1 MALEAMQKTFYT
13 TINLGVN
20 EKWRPDQQVVAL
32 SQGISVLHLVLF
44 IADPTQFLQPLW
56 LDWKPLDLLLFSLAP
71 SSSLDVLNEEVFSS
85 VRSLALIDE
94 IPSEGSGRPNAMGV
108 FTVLPFSSS
117 SVKFLGEWNPQ
128 FFTRREILFPDRFPA
143 FEGYRFQLATS
154 MDDEPFL
161 YQRKSDNAISGSAI
175 RMLAALSATLNF
187 TYTMTESA
195 PDHKWGR
202 MENGTW
208 VGILGMIYRKEK
220 NFTVNCFALV
230 DDRIRDFA
238 ASEQYLMHNC
248 GAFLLRPQ
256 PLATWRNV
264 FRPLQ
269 PLVWA
274 AVIASLVVAVG
285 LLTLQERVAGAAMV
299 GGVGSTWLYLQ
310 RGPLNQSLPAL
321 PRTVWRRMFVGV
333 WYLYCLIISGAYTC
347 NLIAIFTRPTYPQ
360 HLHTLQQLVDSH
372 YSGGLAL
379 LIKNSKDDIYKKLW
393 SKTDLFPHDDA
404 SVAAMRAGTH
414 AFIAGTAYAT
424 ILLINHH
431 KVIHPPFSLLAV
443 IDSTNRGEN
452 TLGKAS
458 LTAACIVF

>member
-1 MALEAMQKTFYT
+1 MDRQYILLFGLFVLYADDGWSLVPKRPFISTRKLEVLSEALDLFRGWTVILYLDPAVPGQTQQSVMALEEMQETFHT

-20 EKWRPDQQVVAL
+20 ERWRPDQQVVAL

-56 LDWKPLDLLLFSLAP
+56 LDWKPLHLLLFSLAP
-71 SSSLDVLNEEVFSS
+71 SSCLDVLSEEVFSS
-85 VRSLALIDE
+85 IRSLALIDE
-94 IPSEGSGRPNAMGV
+94 IPSEGNGKSNAMGV
-108 FTVLPFSSS
+108 FTILPFSSS
-117 SVKFLGEWNPQ
+117 RATFLGKWNPQ

-143 FEGYRFQLATS
+143 FEGYRFELATTL
-154 MDDEPFL
+154 DDEPFL
-161 YQRKSDNAISGSAI
+161 YQRKSDNAISGSGM
-175 RMLAALSATLNF
+175 RMLAALSASLNF

-220 NFTVNCFALV
+220 KFTVNCFGMTYE
-230 DDRIRDFA
+230 RMRDFA
-238 ASEQYLMHNC
+238 ASEQYLVYSC
-248 GAFLLRPQ
+248 GAFLLRPH

-264 FRPLQ
+264 YRPLQ

-299 GGVGSTWLYLQ
+299 GGVGSSWLYLL

-321 PRTVWRRMFVGV
+321 PRTVWRQMFVGV

-360 HLHTLQQLVDSH
+360 HLHTLQHLVDSH
-372 YSGGLAL
+372 Y
-379 LIKNSKDDIYKKLW
+379 
-393 SKTDLFPHDDA
+393 
-404 SVAAMRAGTH
+404 R
-414 AFIAGTAYAT
+414 
-424 ILLINHH
+424 
-431 KVIHPPFSLLAV
+431 
-443 IDSTNRGEN
+443 
-452 TLGKAS
+452 
-458 LTAACIVF
+458 